1 MDADFQAKIE
11 KCEAKATKYREAGE
25 KLAEGAQRKMYEV
38 LATYYGN
45 LATDFRQVV
54 EKRSIA

>member
-1 MDADFQAKIE
+1 MENDFQAKIE
-11 KCEAKATKYREAGE
+11 KCEAKAAKYREAGQ
-25 KLAEGAQRKMYEV
+25 KAAEGAQRNMYEV

-54 EKRSIA
+54 EKRSVA

>member
-1 MDADFQAKIE
+1 MDNDFQAKIE
-11 KCEAKATKYREAGE
+11 KCEAKAAKYREAGQ
-25 KLAEGAQRKMYEV
+25 KVAEGAQRSMYEV
-38 LATYYGN
+38 LATYYGS